1 MALWLLLTILCSAT
15 AVVMSIPLIR
25 RYEDFGA
32 AHHDQAIYRDQLK
45 EVDLDQTAGGINA
58 TEADAARGEI
68 RRRLA
73 ASETTSGMAKPIS
86 SGWKMVALA
95 STAGLVILGAVGL
108 YANLGSPNLPSVAAG
123 QSTQTPPASSAVPN
137 QLEGVITKLKAR
149 LQTDPK
155 DAEGWRTLGWAQF
168 NTQNYEAAAEAY
180 AKAVE
185 IEPANVDYK
194 SAYAESLVQSAEG
207 VVTPKAKALVAEIL
221 AKNPKEYRARFY
233 DALAFEQAG
242 DQNGALDLWIS
253 LLADA
258 PADAGWR
265 EAVRLRVV
273 NLGKATGR
281 DVAAATAQPKLDPAN
296 PQSPPA
302 SDDKAAMIAGMIGK
316 LAAKLE
322 ANPKDREGWAMMIRS
337 LVVTGDKKGAE
348 DALQKAVEIFKGD
361 QTTIDSLNAAAKAAG
376 VEVKL

>member
-1 MALWLLLTILCSAT
+1 MTLWLLLTILCSAT

-25 RYEDFGA
+25 RHEDFGST
-32 AHHDQAIYRDQLK
+32 HHDQAIYRDQLK
-45 EVDLDQTAGGINA
+45 EVDIDQTAGSIDGA
-58 TEADAARGEI
+58 EADAARLEI

-73 ASETTSGMAKPIS
+73 AAEAISSTAQPIS
-86 SGWKMVALA
+86 SGWKMMALA
-95 STAGLVILGAVGL
+95 LTAGLIILGGVGL
-108 YANLGSPNLPSVAAG
+108 YSKLGSPDVPSVAAA
-123 QSTQTPPASSAVPN
+123 QPTQTPPDSGAAPN
-137 QLEGVITKLKAR
+137 QLDGMITKLKER
-149 LQTDPK
+149 LQTNPK

-168 NTQNYEAAAEAY
+168 NMQNYVAAAEAY

-194 SAYAESLVQSAEG
+194 SAYTESLVLSADG
-207 VVTPKAKALVAEIL
+207 VVTPKAKSLIAEIL
-221 AKNPKEYRARFY
+221 AQKPNEYRARFY
-233 DALAFEQAG
+233 DALALEQAG
-242 DQNGALDLWIS
+242 DQNGALNLWIG

-265 EAVRLRVV
+265 EAVRLRVD

-281 DVAAATAQPKLDPAN
+281 DVSTAVT
-296 PQSPPA
+296 QSRPDTPNA
-302 SDDKAAMIAGMIGK
+302 QVLTSSDERTAMIASMIGK

-348 DALQKAVEIFKGD
+348 EALQKAVEIFKGD

-376 VEVKL
+376 VAN